1 MSIRTFLFNGYVFS
15 EFTSLFHIKN
25 KVMSIFTKRINYK
38 PFEYPE
44 ILEFTNAINKSF
56 WVHSE
61 VDFTAD
67 VQDFHSHLSP
77 LEQEIVKRSLLA
89 IAQIEVNVK
98 TFWGN
103 LYLHL
108 PKPEFNGL
116 GSTFAE
122 CEFRHSE
129 AYSRLLEVLG
139 YNNAFEKVIEIPAIK
154 KRIDY
159 LSSAL
164 KHSKSENEK
173 DYLKSLILFTILIEN
188 VSLFSQFA
196 IILSFTRFKGAM
208 KNVSNII
215 AWTSVDEQIHANAG
229 IYIINKIKEEF
240 PDYFDEETVNEI
252 NEIVKES
259 IAIEAEILDWIFEQ
273 GELDTI
279 SKSNLLNFMKFRLD
293 ESLVKIGMD
302 KVFFVSNEEYQ
313 PMVWFE
319 EEIFANSLDDFFAK
333 RPVEYTKHDKSIT
346 ANDLF

>member
-1 MSIRTFLFNGYVFS
+1 M
-15 EFTSLFHIKN
+15 
-25 KVMSIFTKRINYK
+25 MSIFTKRIHYK

-44 ILEFTNAINKSF
+44 ILEFTQAINRSF

-67 VQDFHSHLSP
+67 IQDFRSHLSP
-77 LEQEIVKRSLLA
+77 VEQEIVKRSWLA
-89 IAQIEVNVK
+89 IAQIEVQVK

-103 LYLHL
+103 LYHHF

-139 YNNAFEKVIEIPAIK
+139 YNNEFQNLMQIPVIKHRVE
-154 KRIDY
+154 Y
-159 LSSAL
+159 LSEVL
-164 KHSKSENEK
+164 QDTKSDDRK
-173 DYLKSLILFTILIEN
+173 KYVVSLILFTILIEN

-196 IILSFTRFKGAM
+196 IILSFTRFKGHM

-229 IYIINKIKEEF
+229 IYIINKIKEENPEF
-240 PDYFDEETVNEI
+240 FDADTVELIRNT
-252 NEIVKES
+252 VKDSLDVEKD
-259 IAIEAEILDWIFEQ
+259 ILDWIFSE
-273 GELDTI
+273 GEIEIINKND
-279 SKSNLLNFMKFRLD
+279 LLNFMKFRVD
-293 ESLVKIGMD
+293 ESLTKIGFE
-302 KVFFVSNEEYQ
+302 KLFHISTEQYR
-313 PMVWFE
+313 PMTWFE
-319 EEIFANSLDDFFAK
+319 EEVFANSLDDFFAK

-346 ANDLF
+346 ADDLF